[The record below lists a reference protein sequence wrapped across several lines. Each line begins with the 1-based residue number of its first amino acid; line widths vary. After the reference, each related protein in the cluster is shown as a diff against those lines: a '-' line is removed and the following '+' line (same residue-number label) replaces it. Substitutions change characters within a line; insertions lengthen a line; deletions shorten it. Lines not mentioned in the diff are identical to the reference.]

1 MYPLKQMP
9 SLMTRNDTQ
18 NFDSRMYSNICINFL
33 RNENST
39 FRPKNNNK
47 KKKKGESLKDIS
59 TYGSFDSQSSTLS
72 RYSWILIFHRINP
85 FSFFYPRTRASRC
98 YYNFRPFEYPS
109 PPKKGLARL
118 LMLPDASYM
127 IIMTREKKN
136 GVMKEYSVRRAQRD
150 LLTFIVSKRS
160 KWRH

>member
-1 MYPLKQMP
+1 MYPRKQMP

-98 YYNFRPFEYPS
+98 YYNFRPFEYPQ
-109 PPKKGLARL
+109 KRVGKTV
-118 LMLPDASYM
+118 DASRCIPYDHNDSRKKKWCNER
-127 IIMTREKKN
+127 IFGAKGATR
-136 GVMKEYSVRRAQRD
+136 SVD
-150 LLTFIVSKRS
+150 VYCV
-160 KWRH
+160 